1 MRATL
6 RSNGGPGGRRGT
18 WACEAKRGLSA
29 LSDHDLLARLT
40 RVVAANRRVTAELI
54 AHLAEV
60 DRRRLYAREA
70 CSSMF
75 VYCTERLGL
84 SADATQKRIQVARAS
99 RRFPQLLEWLTAGRV
114 HLSGLNL
121 LASHLTEDNVEELLE
136 RAAGKS
142 KREIEVLVAE
152 IAPRPDVTS
161 RIRKLP
167 GSRSAARSTAANA
180 NAAASAR
187 CEENAPAEA
196 EARAVPGDLFSAS
209 APASVEGIAP
219 VGSGSRRSITP
230 LAPARYKVQFTAG
243 QELHDKIERAREL
256 LSHRVPGGDLAELF
270 DRVLAIAIPRLEHE
284 RFGLTDKP
292 RAKVRATLSG
302 SLGPTSSGTE
312 TTPQPPRRS
321 RHISAEVKREVYQR
335 DGGQCTYVD
344 GHGRRCTARDMLE
357 YDHIVPYALGGPA
370 TVDNTRIRCAVHNR
384 LEAEEKFGAGFM
396 AQKRL
401 FG

>member
-1 MRATL
+1 MRPTL
-6 RSNGGPGGRRGT
+6 RSNWGPGGRRGT
-18 WACEAKRGLSA
+18 CACEARRGLSA

-40 RVVAANRRVTAELI
+40 RVVATDRRVTAELI

-99 RRFPQLLEWLTAGRV
+99 RRFPQLLDCLTSGRV

-121 LASHLTEDNVEELLE
+121 LAPHLTEDKVEELLE

-142 KREIEVLVAE
+142 KRAIEALVAE

-167 GSRSAARSTAANA
+167 GPRCVPRSAAANV
-180 NAAASAR
+180 NDAASAR
-187 CEENAPAEA
+187 SEENAPAEV
-196 EARAVPGDLFSAS
+196 EAPAVPCDLFSAS

-219 VGSGSRRSITP
+219 VGSGSRPSITP

-270 DRVLAIAIPRLEHE
+270 DRVLAIAIPRLERE

-292 RAKVRATLSG
+292 RACARVTAPG
-302 SLGPTSSGTE
+302 
-312 TTPQPPRRS
+312 S
-321 RHISAEVKREVYQR
+321 RHIPAEVKREVYQR

-344 GHGRRCTARDMLE
+344 GHGRRCCARDMLE

>member
-1 MRATL
+1 MEPVLCTL
-6 RSNGGPGGRRGT
+6 ST
-18 WACEAKRGLSA
+18 

-40 RVVAANRRVTAELI
+40 RVVATDRRVTAELI

-99 RRFPQLLEWLTAGRV
+99 RRFPQLLECLTSGRV

-121 LASHLTEDNVEELLE
+121 LAPHLTADNLEELLD

-152 IAPRPDVTS
+152 IAPRPDVAS
-161 RIRKLP
+161 RIRKLTGP
-167 GSRSAARSTAANA
+167 RLVPAAEATNDA
-180 NAAASAR
+180 
-187 CEENAPAEA
+187 APARPAPAFEEA
-196 EARAVPGDLFSAS
+196 GPGDRFSFPEPVDEHA
-209 APASVEGIAP
+209 APNPPVGRSPRPSIAP
-219 VGSGSRRSITP
+219 LS
-230 LAPARYKVQFTAG
+230 LARYKVQFTAG
-243 QELHDKIERAREL
+243 KDLHDKIERAREL
-256 LSHRVPGGDLAELF
+256 LAHRVPGGDLAEVF
-270 DRVLAIAIPRLEHE
+270 DRVLAIAIPRLERE

-292 RAKVRATLSG
+292 RAKPPATEPG
-302 SLGPTSSGTE
+302 
-312 TTPQPPRRS
+312 S
-321 RHISAEVKREVYQR
+321 RHLPAEVKRQVYQR
-335 DGGQCTYVD
+335 DGGQCTYAD
-344 GHGRRCTARDMLE
+344 GHGRRCSARGMLE

-370 TVDNTRIRCAVHNR
+370 TFENTRLRCATHNQ
-384 LEAEEKFGAGFM
+384 LEAEKKFGAGFM

>member
-1 MRATL
+1 ML
-6 RSNGGPGGRRGT
+6 ERSMETNP
-18 WACEAKRGLSA
+18 CA
-29 LSDHDLLARLT
+29 LSELSDPDLLAGLS
-40 RVVAANRRVTAELI
+40 RVVATDRQVTAELI

-60 DRRRLYAREA
+60 DRRRLYAGQG

-99 RRFPQLLEWLTAGRV
+99 RRFPELLDCLASGRI

-121 LASHLTEDNVEELLE
+121 LAPHLTEDNARALLS
-136 RAAGKS
+136 RAAKKS
-142 KREIEVLVAE
+142 KRDIEALVAE
-152 IAPRPDVTS
+152 LAPQPDVES

-167 GSRSAARSTAANA
+167 GPRSRPATTAANDA
-180 NAAASAR
+180 
-187 CEENAPAEA
+187 APAVA
-196 EARAVPGDLFSAS
+196 EDARAAVS
-209 APASVEGIAP
+209 APAAATSGDRLSGSAPATGLAVQVAPPPRAVIAP
-219 VGSGSRRSITP
+219 LS
-230 LAPARYKVQFTAG
+230 PARYKVQFTAG
-243 QELHDKIERAREL
+243 KALHDKIERAREL
-256 LSHRVPGGDLAELF
+256 LAHRVPSGDLAEIF
-270 DRVLAIAIPRLEHE
+270 DRVLAIAIARLERE

-292 RAKVRATLSG
+292 RTKSR
-302 SLGPTSSGTE
+302 PTAPG
-312 TTPQPPRRS
+312 S
-321 RHISAEVKREVYQR
+321 RHIPAEVKRRVYER

-344 GHGRRCTARDMLE
+344 GRGHRCSGRSMLE

-370 TVDNTRIRCAVHNR
+370 TFENTRLRCATHNR